1 LRGRRWLTTTVNS
14 VVKTVWNGARSFAR
28 TTYSLIHHDGFHGCC
43 NDFELDEVEIFDFG
57 FLPWYYLAADDLE
70 YCFWEYEG
78 EGEWEYECE
87 DLD

>member
-1 LRGRRWLTTTVNS
+1 LRARRWLTTTVKS
-14 VVKTVWNGARSFAR
+14 VVKTVRNGARSCEDNLF
-28 TTYSLIHHDGFHGCC
+28 INHHDGFYGCC

-57 FLPWYYLAADDLE
+57 FVPWYYFAADDLE

-78 EGEWEYECE
+78 EGEWKYECE